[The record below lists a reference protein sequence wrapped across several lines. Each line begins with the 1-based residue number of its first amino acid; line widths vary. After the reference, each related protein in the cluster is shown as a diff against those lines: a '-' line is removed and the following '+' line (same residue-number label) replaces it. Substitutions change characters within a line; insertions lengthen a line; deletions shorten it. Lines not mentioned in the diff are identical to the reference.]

1 MELSLNDFMD
11 SAPPFEASISSYEVR
26 MDIPTD
32 KAMLHW
38 LIDKEYRNAF
48 RTAAN
53 LDPTEYPKG
62 WTDFFLNMTMADSR
76 CVRTLVQ
83 TSYIVHWD
91 QCSTQ
96 FNSTQFYAP
105 IELNWGLVSIW
116 ILDLNWI
123 AYIVNSIQFCAI
135 YRNLRSYRE
144 EATTIYF
151 SAFYLPKITSR

>member
-1 MELSLNDFMD
+1 MENGFLLFQTPLFWTMELSLNDFMD

-62 WTDFFLNMTMADSR
+62 WTDFFLNMTMTDRLEMCQDPGPDKLYS
-76 CVRTLVQ
+76 TLRSVFH
-83 TSYIVHWD
+83 SI
-91 QCSTQ
+91 Q
-96 FNSTQFYAP
+96 FNSILCSNW
-105 IELNWGLVSIW
+105 IELRLSKHM
-116 ILDLNWI
+116 DPRFELNCL
-123 AYIVNSIQFCAI
+123 YSQFNSILCYI
-135 YRNLRSYRE
+135 
-144 EATTIYF
+144 
-151 SAFYLPKITSR
+151 